1 MNFRILTINDYI
13 QFKNL
18 INDFRK
24 TDFTEFSFKNFIE
37 NEKNISI
44 YILQE
49 NNNIL
54 AAGTILFERKFIHNI
69 SLYGHIED
77 IIVKKEHQ
85 KKGYGKLLINKL
97 IDVCKTNNCYKIL
110 LDCSN
115 ELVPFYEKCGFK
127 LNSNQMVIYL

>member
-13 QFKNL
+13 QFKIL
-18 INDFRK
+18 IKDFRE
-24 TDFTEFSFKNFIE
+24 TNFTEFSFKNFIE
-37 NEKNISI
+37 NEKNINI
-44 YILQE
+44 YVLEE
-49 NNNIL
+49 NNNML
-54 AAGTILFERKFIHNI
+54 AAGTILFERKFIHNM

-97 IDVCKTNNCYKIL
+97 IDVCKTNHCYKIL

>member
-44 YILQE
+44 YILEE

-85 KKGYGKLLINKL
+85 RKGYGKLLINKL
-97 IDVCKTNNCYKIL
+97 IDVCKTNKCYKIL

-115 ELVPFYEKCGFK
+115 ELISFYEKCGFK

>member
-1 MNFRILTINDYI
+1 MNFRILNINDYI
-13 QFKNL
+13 QFKKL

-37 NEKNISI
+37 NEKNINI
-44 YILQE
+44 YVLE
-49 NNNIL
+49 DNNNLL
-54 AAGTILFERKFIHNI
+54 AAGTILFERKFIHNM

-85 KKGYGKLLINKL
+85 KKGYGKILINKL
-97 IDVCKTNNCYKIL
+97 IEVCKINQCYKIL

-115 ELVPFYEKCGFK
+115 ELIPFYEKCGFK

>member
-1 MNFRILTINDYI
+1 MNFRILNSTDYI
-13 QFKNL
+13 QFKEL

-24 TDFTEFSFKNFIE
+24 TNFSEFSFKNYIE
-37 NEKNISI
+37 AEKNISI
-44 YILQE
+44 YVLEE
-49 NNNIL
+49 NNKLL

>member
-1 MNFRILTINDYI
+1 MNFRVLNINDYI
-13 QFKNL
+13 QFKDL

-37 NEKNISI
+37 NEKNINI
-44 YILQE
+44 YVLEE
-49 NNNIL
+49 NNNLL
-54 AAGTILFERKFIHNI
+54 AAGTVLFERKFIHNM

-85 KKGYGKLLINKL
+85 KKGYGKILIKNLIKECHANK
-97 IDVCKTNNCYKIL
+97 CYKIL

>member
-13 QFKNL
+13 QFKIL
-18 INDFRK
+18 INDFRE
-24 TDFTEFSFKNFIE
+24 TNFTEFSFKNFIE

-44 YILQE
+44 YVLEE
-49 NNNIL
+49 NNNML
-54 AAGTILFERKFIHNI
+54 AAGTILFERKFIHNM

-97 IDVCKTNNCYKIL
+97 IDVCKTNHCYKIL